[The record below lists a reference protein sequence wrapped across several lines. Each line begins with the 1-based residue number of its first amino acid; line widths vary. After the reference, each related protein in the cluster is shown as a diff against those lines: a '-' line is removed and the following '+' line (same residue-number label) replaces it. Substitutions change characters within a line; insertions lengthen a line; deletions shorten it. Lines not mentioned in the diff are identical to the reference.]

1 MSYSVT
7 LISGDGIGE
16 EITRA
21 MQQVLDASG
30 VKISWDKQMAGLKAV
45 QTLGSALPEATL
57 ESIRNN
63 QVAIK
68 GPTTTPVGTGHQS
81 ANVLLRQSLDLYAA
95 VRPVKSIPGVKT
107 RYEQVDLVIVR
118 ENTEG
123 LYTGQETQ
131 VKPDTV
137 VSLKI
142 VTEQGSRRIAK
153 FALELCEKQ
162 NRKNLTVG
170 HKANIIKLGDGLF
183 LRTAYEEASQ
193 HPKVHTRD
201 CIVDALCMKL
211 VTAPENFDV
220 LLLENLYGDIL
231 SDLCAGL
238 VGGLGLVPGANF
250 GDKQAVFES
259 VHGSAPDIAG
269 QNKANPTALIKS
281 AVMMLDYLGEKE
293 ASENID
299 AALNQILSQ
308 KKLRTADLGGVST
321 TEEFTQ
327 SVIKALV

>member
-107 RYEQVDLVIVR
+107 RYEQVDLVTK
-118 ENTEG
+118 E
-123 LYTGQETQ
+123 
-131 VKPDTV
+131 
-137 VSLKI
+137 S
-142 VTEQGSRRIAK
+142 A
-153 FALELCEKQ
+153 
-162 NRKNLTVG
+162 
-170 HKANIIKLGDGLF
+170 
-183 LRTAYEEASQ
+183 EEAIQ
-193 HPKVHTRD
+193 LAREFMETVRK
-201 CIVDALCMKL
+201 A
-211 VTAPENFDV
+211 
-220 LLLENLYGDIL
+220 
-231 SDLCAGL
+231 
-238 VGGLGLVPGANF
+238 VG
-250 GDKQAVFES
+250 
-259 VHGSAPDIAG
+259 
-269 QNKANPTALIKS
+269 T
-281 AVMMLDYLGEKE
+281 
-293 ASENID
+293 
-299 AALNQILSQ
+299 
-308 KKLRTADLGGVST
+308 
-321 TEEFTQ
+321 
-327 SVIKALV
+327 